1 MKEIVYQ
8 RTFYINLRILNM
20 SLRLPVSIGI
30 QWTLPSNCWEP
41 WQLLS
46 LPQWEWGQPWWSS
59 GMQLIYNVIS
69 QICYPCANSTLTYI
83 MAVDKTIGDMKVAFL
98 DFRIPWV
105 TIWPLWSFSATG
117 HLCISF
123 DNPPPVQCNR
133 NLHDILLLPQF
144 PLSFFYFSQVLSPM
158 EDHGSRKISK
168 SVQEGSKR
176 GKQKNSESPH
186 RAPSGKEIN
195 RPSESCIFAQTKSAR
210 THSYKRTLSSNL
222 QSTRTSLPKKEI
234 LQRIKSKKD
243 VSSYQLG
250 HQLSLKWSTGAG
262 PRIGCVADYPLKLRL
277 QTLEFVNLSPRD
289 LPTPSVSNLHSILT
303 SISTLCVVM
312 WPSID
317 CLS

>member
-1 MKEIVYQ
+1 MDSQERRETFETTAAVRLQKVYRSY
-8 RTFYINLRILNM
+8 RTRRRLADSAVVAEELWLDVGDGKDVDLKDCPRSRLRQECIKYLGLKRKGSFHHSSFLAGGATLAAGRLEAESGKVKSVSAYSGHYRPTAENLGSFL
-20 SLRLPVSIGI
+20 
-30 QWTLPSNCWEP
+30 
-41 WQLLS
+41 
-46 LPQWEWGQPWWSS
+46 
-59 GMQLIYNVIS
+59 
-69 QICYPCANSTLTYI
+69 
-83 MAVDKTIGDMKVAFL
+83 AFL
-98 DFRIPWV
+98 NENGV
-105 TIWPLWSFSATG
+105 
-117 HLCISF
+117 
-123 DNPPPVQCNR
+123 
-133 NLHDILLLPQF
+133 NLDEV
-144 PLSFFYFSQVLSPM
+144 QVLSPM

-176 GKQKNSESPH
+176 GKKTNSESPH

-195 RPSESCIFAQTKSAR
+195 RPSESCIFAQTKSSR

-277 QTLEFVNLSPRD
+277 QALEFVNLSPRD

-312 WPSID
+312 
-317 CLS
+317 